1 MQLTSQME
9 RTNMETLNQYELT
22 LVNYSTGSYFNT
34 VVLACGELEAAN
46 NTADKYQMP
55 VVAVRP
61 VLED

>member
-1 MQLTSQME
+1 
-9 RTNMETLNQYELT
+9 METLNQYELT